1 MKSFYNKRYLSA
13 ATALLSA
20 FVLSVACTSV
30 DDTLGAGLI
39 PGGGEKLSSMFF
51 TSVAFFISVSLLPE
65 AYTMSIGSFPSTS
78 THSDLAKANG

>member
-30 DDTLGAGLI
+30 DWE
-39 PGGGEKLSSMFF
+39 P
-51 TSVAFFISVSLLPE
+51 VSFPAE
-65 AYTMSIGSFPSTS
+65 GRSFPSTS

>member
-30 DDTLGAGLI
+30 DVRWE
-39 PGGGEKLSSMFF
+39 P
-51 TSVAFFISVSLLPE
+51 VSFPAE
-65 AYTMSIGSFPSTS
+65 GRSFPSTS

>member
-39 PGGGEKLSSMFF
+39 PGGGEN
-51 TSVAFFISVSLLPE
+51 
-65 AYTMSIGSFPSTS
+65 FPSTS

>member
-39 PGGGEKLSSMFF
+39 PGGGEKLSIHIDTLGLGEGRSRP
-51 TSVAFFISVSLLPE
+51 IR
-65 AYTMSIGSFPSTS
+65 IPSGCGPRPNTC
-78 THSDLAKANG
+78 AVP